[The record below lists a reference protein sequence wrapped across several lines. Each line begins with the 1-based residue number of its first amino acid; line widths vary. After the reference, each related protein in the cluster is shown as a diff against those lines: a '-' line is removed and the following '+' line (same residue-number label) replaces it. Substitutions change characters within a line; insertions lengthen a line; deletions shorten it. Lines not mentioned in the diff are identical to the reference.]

1 MAQLQIQ
8 INDELLDEAR
18 TILDSMGLDE
28 EGAVA
33 MFFEELIHDHR
44 STCLMAEESEIE
56 STHSEHKE
64 HME

>member
-1 MAQLQIQ
+1 MAQMQIT
-8 INDELLDEAR
+8 INDALLEEAR

-44 STCLMAEESEIE
+44 QTCSMAEESEVE
-56 STHSEHKE
+56 SAHKE